1 MSLPNFETII
11 NLPRITGGGIFK
23 GNPNPA
29 PESEEDKLRN
39 KETVTAMVRD
49 FINRN
54 PDRKDEILKE
64 WGDVIDL

>member
-1 MSLPNFETII
+1 MSLPDFETMI
-11 NLPRITGGGIFK
+11 NCPRITGGGIFK

-29 PESEEDKLRN
+29 PESEEDKLRW
-39 KETVTAMVRD
+39 KEEATAVVRG

-64 WGDVIDL
+64 LGDAISL